1 MGRGMLCFVDFLFVH
16 HAMGHFVIVSIEESV
31 NQIMISLFSSVLNTY
46 DAALQSRYQSQS

>member
-1 MGRGMLCFVDFLFVH
+1 
-16 HAMGHFVIVSIEESV
+16 MGHFVIVSIEESV